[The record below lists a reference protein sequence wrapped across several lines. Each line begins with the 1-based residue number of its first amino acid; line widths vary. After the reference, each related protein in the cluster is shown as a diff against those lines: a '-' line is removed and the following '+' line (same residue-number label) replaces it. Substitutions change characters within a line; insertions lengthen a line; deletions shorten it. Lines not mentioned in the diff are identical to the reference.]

1 MTASKIFTS
10 RNVLLNSL
18 IVLVAAFVIYQLY
31 VFIVPARTAP
41 DPLLPLGG
49 FQQEAAAGERASRIV
64 QIDVL
69 NGCGAQGAGV
79 TLTTFLRS
87 QGYDVVEM
95 GNYKSFD
102 VKETLVIDRTG
113 NLAVARTLGT
123 LLGIRQNNVIQQ
135 ISPDYLVT
143 ASVVI
148 GKDFKHLAAWKN
160 SR

>member
-1 MTASKIFTS
+1 MAASKDFSS
-10 RNVLLNSL
+10 RNILLNSL
-18 IVLVAAFVIYQLY
+18 LVLVAAFIIYQLY
-31 VFIVPARTAP
+31 VFGFSNTSESQPLMQVPTAGNNP
-41 DPLLPLGG
+41 
-49 FQQEAAAGERASRIV
+49 RSVV

-69 NGCGAQGAGV
+69 NGCGAQGVGQK
-79 TLTTFLRS
+79 LTSFLRS

-113 NLAVARTLGT
+113 NLNVAQNLAA
-123 LLGIRQNNVIQQ
+123 LLGVHQKNVVQQ

-148 GKDFKHLAAWKN
+148 GKDFKKLNAWK
-160 SR
+160 SSH

>member
-1 MTASKIFTS
+1 MTASKDFSS

-18 IVLVAAFVIYQLY
+18 LILVAAFIIYQLY
-31 VFIVPARTAP
+31 VFAFSSTSESQ
-41 DPLLPLGG
+41 PLV
-49 FQQEAAAGERASRIV
+49 QELTTGNSSRSVV

-69 NGCGAQGAGV
+69 NGCGAQGVGQK
-79 TLTTFLRS
+79 LTAFLRS

-113 NLAVARTLGT
+113 NLSVAQNLAS
-123 LLGIRQNNVIQQ
+123 LLGIHQKNVIQQ

-143 ASVVI
+143 TSVVI
-148 GKDFKHLAAWKN
+148 GKDFKKLNAWKD
-160 SR
+160 SH